1 MRTRNTYVA
10 PLLALAA
17 GTALTIVSCTR
28 DATAP
33 NPAVAEPDPQVTQAR
48 VEDLRQKYGWVGKYH
63 TDGLA
68 YVYTQLSK
76 SDGKLRTRADMCR
89 LATKALKEFHK
100 SARQG
105 EVPTALMG
113 RSFQNEACISESEV
127 ASVRQTVLAFP
138 PGTPR
143 RLDLSRAATNYM
155 DRIGAVADNA
165 TSESDFISQV
175 NAIEYQAA
183 VSLPESEAGA
193 VSAVASVARSSVQ
206 YWQQNLG
213 SWSTMPGALP
223 LAYSRE
229 VGGAP
234 AQPVA
239 GYWPDWW
246 YNPFATGF
254 RKVLG
259 ADILAGARTFY
270 LAWELGPVSWE
281 AVAASALFASITT
294 AIALIF

>member
-10 PLLALAA
+10 LLLALTA
-17 GTALTIVSCTR
+17 GTALTTVSCTR

-33 NPAVAEPDPQVTQAR
+33 GSGGAASGPQVTQAK
-48 VEDLRQKYGWVGKYH
+48 VEDLRQKYGWVGQYH

-76 SDGKLRTRADMCR
+76 SEGKLKTRADMCR

-105 EVPTALMG
+105 DVPTALMG
-113 RSFQNEACISESEV
+113 ASFQNEACVSDSEV
-127 ASVRQTVLAFP
+127 ASVRQTILALP
-138 PGTPR
+138 ARIPR

-155 DRIGAVADNA
+155 DRIGALADNA
-165 TSESDFISQV
+165 TSESDFIGQV
-175 NAIEYQAA
+175 NAIEYEAA
-183 VSLPESEAGA
+183 ARLPESEAGA

-213 SWSTMPGALP
+213 AWSTMPGALP
-223 LAYSRE
+223 LAYSRD
-229 VGGAP
+229 VGGVP
-234 AQPVA
+234 MQPVA

-246 YNPFATGF
+246 WNPAATGF
-254 RKVLG
+254 RKVVG

-294 AIALIF
+294 AIALLY

>member
-10 PLLALAA
+10 LLLALAA

-28 DATAP
+28 DTTAP
-33 NPAVAEPDPQVTQAR
+33 IQVAAAPDPQITNAK

-76 SDGKLRTRADMCR
+76 SDGKLRTRAGMCR
-89 LATKALKEFHK
+89 LATKALKEFHQ
-100 SARQG
+100 SARRG

-113 RSFQNEACISESEV
+113 PSFQNEACISDSEV
-127 ASVRQTVLAFP
+127 APIRQTVLALP
-138 PGTPR
+138 PGNQR

-155 DRIGAVADNA
+155 DRIGAVPYNS

-183 VSLPESEAGA
+183 ASLPESEAGA

-206 YWQQNLG
+206 YWKQNLG
-213 SWSTMPGALP
+213 AWSTMPGALP

-234 AQPVA
+234 GQPVA
-239 GYWPDWW
+239 GYWPDWFS
-246 YNPFATGF
+246 NPVASGF
-254 RKVLG
+254 GKVLG

-294 AIALIF
+294 AIALLF